1 MSLVLKSQYTLVM
14 AVITLALAI
23 FAVLAEALIPEEDA
37 KLYTVPALY
46 ALILTS
52 ALTVATTFRRSS
64 P

>member
-1 MSLVLKSQYTLVM
+1 M
-14 AVITLALAI
+14 AVITLVIAV
-23 FAVLAEALIPEEDA
+23 FAVLAEAFAPEETA

-52 ALTVATTFRRSS
+52 ALTVATTIRRSS

>member
-14 AVITLALAI
+14 AVITLVIAV
-23 FAVLAEALIPEEDA
+23 FAVLAEAFAPEETA

-52 ALTVATTFRRSS
+52 ALTVATTIRRSS

>member
-1 MSLVLKSQYTLVM
+1 MSLVLKSQSTLIM
-14 AVITLALAI
+14 AVITLVLAV

-52 ALTVATTFRRSS
+52 ALTVATTVRHKLS
-64 P
+64 